1 MKKRLGIFG
10 IILTLATGAAAQVS
24 SLQQK
29 AERALA
35 TYFMTYSGKN
45 TDFQTQPRLKKLIVN
60 DRAKTVQVV
69 TDEYFAQQEFTNK
82 QVGKIYKAIK
92 HEHAQNPTTNTRSK

>member
-1 MKKRLGIFG
+1 MKKRLWIFG

-45 TDFQTQPRLKKLIVN
+45 TARNTPILPIIKLIS
-60 DRAKTVQVV
+60 
-69 TDEYFAQQEFTNK
+69 
-82 QVGKIYKAIK
+82 ILAIIL
-92 HEHAQNPTTNTRSK
+92 